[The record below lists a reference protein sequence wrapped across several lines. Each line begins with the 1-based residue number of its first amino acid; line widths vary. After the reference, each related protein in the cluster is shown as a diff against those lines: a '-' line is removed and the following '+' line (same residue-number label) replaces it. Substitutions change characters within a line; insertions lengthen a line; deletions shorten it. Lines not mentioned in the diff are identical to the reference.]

1 MLPRTGL
8 YCAEMRSFYPVS
20 VFRDFYTIVAPVP
33 RAVIAYTRQELFSHD
48 IASVTGRKPVL
59 PHALFTVIK
68 KAGISAFTRGCRAG
82 RNKQHPI
89 RQITGHR
96 PSAALVW
103 RQCGVNCTNL
113 ASIKADHQATVSAVT
128 ASAAKASAATVSAT
142 SAATASAA
150 SAATTSAA
158 SAGTA
163 SAASAATASAATVLT
178 HTAISVKVTPGRT
191 ALPAPSNY
199 LRAAVL
205 NTRSACEL
213 DKCQQIKDL
222 ITENQLDICSLTET
236 WFNPSHIAVKA
247 VVPPGY
253 TMKHIHRAN
262 ARGGG
267 VAIIFRDTISVTVS
281 KHNTYTSMEY
291 LNCLFKRTIANRND
305 IQTSTKSKIA
315 KRSSISEGVCRSP

>member
-1 MLPRTGL
+1 MLRRTGL

-48 IASVTGRKPVL
+48 IASVTGRKPML

-113 ASIKADHQATVSAVT
+113 SSIKADHQATVSAVT
-128 ASAAKASAATVSAT
+128 ASAAKASAATT
-142 SAATASAA
+142 SAATASAASAVTASAA

-163 SAASAATASAATVLT
+163 SAASAGTASAASAGTASAASTGSASAASAGTASAASAGTASAALAGTTSAASAGTTSAASAGTV
-178 HTAISVKVTPGRT
+178 
-191 ALPAPSNY
+191 
-199 LRAAVL
+199 
-205 NTRSACEL
+205 
-213 DKCQQIKDL
+213 
-222 ITENQLDICSLTET
+222 
-236 WFNPSHIAVKA
+236 
-247 VVPPGY
+247 
-253 TMKHIHRAN
+253 
-262 ARGGG
+262 
-267 VAIIFRDTISVTVS
+267 
-281 KHNTYTSMEY
+281 
-291 LNCLFKRTIANRND
+291 
-305 IQTSTKSKIA
+305 
-315 KRSSISEGVCRSP
+315 

>member
-1 MLPRTGL
+1 MLRRTGL

-128 ASAAKASAATVSAT
+128 TSAAK
-142 SAATASAA
+142 
-150 SAATTSAA
+150 A

-163 SAASAATASAATVLT
+163 SAASAATASAASAGTASATASAATASAGTASAATASAATVLT
-178 HTAISVKVTPGRT
+178 HTAIPVKVTPGRT
-191 ALPAPSNY
+191 ALPAPS
-199 LRAAVL
+199 LQP
-205 NTRSACEL
+205 RS
-213 DKCQQIKDL
+213 
-222 ITENQLDICSLTET
+222 
-236 WFNPSHIAVKA
+236 
-247 VVPPGY
+247 
-253 TMKHIHRAN
+253 
-262 ARGGG
+262 
-267 VAIIFRDTISVTVS
+267 
-281 KHNTYTSMEY
+281 
-291 LNCLFKRTIANRND
+291 NC
-305 IQTSTKSKIA
+305 
-315 KRSSISEGVCRSP
+315 

>member
-1 MLPRTGL
+1 MLRRTGL

-103 RQCGVNCTNL
+103 RQCGVNCTHL
-113 ASIKADHQATVSAVT
+113 ALIKTDHQATVSAVT
-128 ASAAKASAATVSAT
+128 ASAAKAATA
-142 SAATASAA
+142 SAATASAASAASAATASVA

-158 SAGTA
+158 SAGMT
-163 SAASAATASAATVLT
+163 SAA
-178 HTAISVKVTPGRT
+178 
-191 ALPAPSNY
+191 
-199 LRAAVL
+199 
-205 NTRSACEL
+205 
-213 DKCQQIKDL
+213 
-222 ITENQLDICSLTET
+222 
-236 WFNPSHIAVKA
+236 
-247 VVPPGY
+247 
-253 TMKHIHRAN
+253 
-262 ARGGG
+262 
-267 VAIIFRDTISVTVS
+267 
-281 KHNTYTSMEY
+281 
-291 LNCLFKRTIANRND
+291 
-305 IQTSTKSKIA
+305 
-315 KRSSISEGVCRSP
+315 